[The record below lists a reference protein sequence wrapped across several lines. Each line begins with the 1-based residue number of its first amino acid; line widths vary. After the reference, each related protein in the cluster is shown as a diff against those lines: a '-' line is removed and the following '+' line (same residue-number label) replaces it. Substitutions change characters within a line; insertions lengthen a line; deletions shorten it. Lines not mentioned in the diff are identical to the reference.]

1 MISERP
7 YIKTVEFD
15 RPESLSNSHPFNIP
29 LVHNLKE
36 IDFHKDVTFFV
47 GENGAGKSTLI
58 EAIAV
63 GLGFSKEGGNKN
75 FNIETTGAAV
85 SELHQH
91 LKFIKSFKKPQDYYF
106 LRAESFFNVATY
118 MDEVNYLSS
127 YGGKSLHEQ
136 SHGESFLSLLNH
148 KLKGNGLYIFDEP
161 EAALSPL
168 RQLTAVT
175 AIHQLVQKNSQF
187 IIATHSPIIMA
198 YPNAKILMIEN
209 GNLVETRFEDTEHFQ
224 VYQLFFQNHE
234 IMIKEAMKSPT

>member
-1 MISERP
+1 LITERP
-7 YIKTVEFD
+7 YIKSIRFD
-15 RPESLSNSHPFNIP
+15 KSDAIDSKTHPFNIP
-29 LVHNLKE
+29 LIDQLTE
-36 IDFHKDVTFFV
+36 INFHKDVTFFV

-75 FNIETTGAAV
+75 FNIETTQNSV
-85 SELHQH
+85 SSLHDH
-91 LKFIKSFKKPQDYYF
+91 FKFIKSFKKPKDYYF

-118 MDEVNYLSS
+118 MDEVNYLGA

-136 SHGESFLSLLNH
+136 SHGEAFLSLLNH

-168 RQLTAVT
+168 RQLTAVG
-175 AIHQLVQKNSQF
+175 AIHKLVMQNSQF

-198 YPNAKILMIEN
+198 YPNAKILMIED
-209 GNLVETRFEDTEHFQ
+209 GILKQTTFEETEHFE
-224 VYQLFFQNHE
+224 VYNLFFNNYQM
-234 IMIKEAMKSPT
+234 MIAEAMKV